1 MLHFEITVN
10 GKTALKIIAGS
21 WLEAKREKTKW
32 LRNHRKMAKKHAK
45 KTGYTKKWKNFK
57 NQDARKMGGRKYWP
71 KPKKGGLESL
81 VSVHITD
88 ISLLKR

>member
-1 MLHFEITVN
+1 MEKLHSKLLQAHGWKPK
-10 GKTALKIIAGS
+10 GK
-21 WLEAKREKTKW
+21 KTKW

-71 KPKKGGLESL
+71 KPKKGGGLESM

-88 ISLLKR
+88 VSLLKR

>member
-1 MLHFEITVN
+1 MEKLHSKLLQAHGWKPK
-10 GKTALKIIAGS
+10 GK
-21 WLEAKREKTKW
+21 KTKC

-45 KTGYTKKWKNFK
+45 KTGYTKKWKSFK

-71 KPKKGGLESL
+71 KPKKGGGLEST

-88 ISLLKR
+88 VSLLKR

>member
-1 MLHFEITVN
+1 
-10 GKTALKIIAGS
+10 
-21 WLEAKREKTKW
+21 
-32 LRNHRKMAKKHAK
+32 MAKKHAK

-88 ISLLKR
+88 VSLLKR